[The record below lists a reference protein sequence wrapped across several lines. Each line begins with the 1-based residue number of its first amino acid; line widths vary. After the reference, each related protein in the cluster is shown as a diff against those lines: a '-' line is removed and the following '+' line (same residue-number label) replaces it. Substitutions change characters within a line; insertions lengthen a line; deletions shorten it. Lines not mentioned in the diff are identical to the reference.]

1 MPRRAKKTE
10 KASSSSS
17 EDGSSSDDS
26 FDEEDE
32 VPLSQLIPQVKK
44 DLITT
49 TSATTATSTTAAA
62 TTIDNSKDK
71 TKKSQSAA
79 VEKKEEEQ
87 SAVKEKKEKE
97 IDGNAA
103 ADETTNNKIGN
114 PKSSKKGKD
123 GEDSE
128 PAKQEEKG
136 VGASSTPIQDKDTEE
151 EESTSASTIKPTQS
165 DAPNEDNKG
174 ELEQQKERAATTSTK
189 PEKDETDEQKDPE
202 TSGNAEVEN
211 LQDLEKALETADGA
225 KKKESTDDPAAKK
238 KDEAPTKMDIDQL
251 PQTVTEQK
259 DDTKA
264 SIEEASPPASSVANT
279 KTSAAT
285 EEQKVTASLVQ
296 KEEKTKMDTEM
307 VDGAS
312 YNDLQEATS
321 FPTTAAAAPSTLESD
336 KKHDTIA
343 AAPMEVDEASPS
355 KEKTAT
361 DPSLNDGGH
370 DSNEKDTKD
379 QTSSNVEDV
388 IVLETSNTNKTTSTA
403 KNCMDTDK
411 QDEIV
416 VVNDG
421 AKGREAMKTE
431 ASTPKDMDLDM
442 ELKKDGA
449 VEPQLAV
456 AHDEANQRDATV
468 TEVEPAA
475 PSPPSP
481 PPKPVY
487 VLEQWAVEVESED
500 EEGAD
505 PFQAFNKMDLD
516 RTKGRQRFKKMKPFK
531 VNIAT
536 KKDIDNDAEPSKA
549 VSLASSSSGSS
560 GDDIYKWLE
569 RDPIFVE
576 EEEIAALMEE
586 EYQDSLDFFQQPH
599 EDQDE
604 AYSKFQRDKKKTMLK
619 EEIKKLEG
627 GDKTGRRQIEIII
640 NDLLKNKR
648 ASTDRSI
655 DKYKE
660 NAGLDERRD
669 MQRLR
674 QMYTAK
680 SNQNQEKINQ
690 GLLVLRKRHQQ
701 ESQKVLQQHRQ
712 QAQQRRLPEQLANAE
727 WHSVSQR
734 LRVKQQRQLQDFTAK
749 GEEVKRRCDAE
760 YKRDTEKIRKQYE
773 KKVSDV
779 DRNRQNIY
787 NRMYQGFNQLRVRYM
802 KRHIQRILKKKDT
815 LMQSLREI
823 DVENEPTSTVKD
835 MRKDTNVISPR
846 DKVKNSMME
855 DKVELRP
862 PSPIKTCG
870 LWYKD
875 SIHEKSSAAA
885 RHKHRKGV
893 LSQINKQLSV
903 EIHNEGI
910 WIYLIVDKRDE
921 EGSKSSREEDSK
933 SAAADEKHFIPWG
946 VKARDLLES
955 LICGEIPKGYGADRF
970 DWGDTVLIN
979 GGHIRCVMTDLRT
992 SEETAS
998 LQRATA
1004 VTDKELAEL
1013 GELQK
1018 KVKELA
1024 TTVHEAEKNLA
1035 KLEKQEQ
1042 DITPKV
1048 QEAIK
1053 DAEQKKIGLQNFRN
1067 KFSRYLGPGKFKRNF
1082 YLIDLRIWF

>member
-17 EDGSSSDDS
+17 EDDSSSDDS

-49 TSATTATSTTAAA
+49 TSATTATSTTATA
-62 TTIDNSKDK
+62 TTINNSMDK
-71 TKKSQSAA
+71 TKISQSAA
-79 VEKKEEEQ
+79 VEKREEEQ
-87 SAVKEKKEKE
+87 SAGKEKKEKE

-103 ADETTNNKIGN
+103 ADETTNNNIGD
-114 PKSSKKGKD
+114 PISSKKGKD

-136 VGASSTPIQDKDTEE
+136 VGASSSPIQLKGTEE
-151 EESTSASTIKPTQS
+151 EESASASTIKPTQS
-165 DAPNEDNKG
+165 DTPNEDNKG
-174 ELEQQKERAATTSTK
+174 ELEQQKHEVAASSTK
-189 PEKDETDEQKDPE
+189 PEKDESDDQKDPE
-202 TSGNAEVEN
+202 TSGNPEVEN
-211 LQDLEKALETADGA
+211 LQDLEKGLETIDGA
-225 KKKESTDDPAAKK
+225 EKKESTDNPAAKK
-238 KDEAPTKMDIDQL
+238 KEVQAKMDLDQL
-251 PQTVTEQK
+251 PQTAIEQK

-264 SIEEASPPASSVANT
+264 SLEEASLPASSVANT

-285 EEQKVTASLVQ
+285 EEQKMAASLVQ

-307 VDGAS
+307 LDGAS
-312 YNDLQEATS
+312 YNDFQEATS
-321 FPTTAAAAPSTLESD
+321 VPTTTAAAHSTLESD

-343 AAPMEVDEASPS
+343 AVPMEVDEASPS

-361 DPSLNDGGH
+361 EPTLNNGEH
-370 DSNEKDTKD
+370 DSNEKGTND

-388 IVLETSNTNKTTSTA
+388 IVLETSNTKKTTSAA
-403 KNCMDTDK
+403 KNGVDTDT
-411 QDEIV
+411 QDTIV
-416 VVNDG
+416 VVNEG
-421 AKGREAMKTE
+421 ANVQAAMKTE
-431 ASTPKDMDLDM
+431 ASAPKDMDLDV
-442 ELKKDGA
+442 ELKNDGA

-456 AHDEANQRDATV
+456 AYDESSQRDATV

-475 PSPPSP
+475 HASPSP

-487 VLEQWAVEVESED
+487 VPEQWAVEVESED

-505 PFQAFNKMDLD
+505 PFQAFHKMDLD
-516 RTKGRQRFKKMKPFK
+516 KTKERQRFKKIKPFK

-536 KKDIDNDAEPSKA
+536 KKDTGNDAEPSKV

-569 RDPIFVE
+569 RDPMFVE

-604 AYSKFQRDKKKTMLK
+604 AYSKFQSDKRKTMLQ

-823 DVENEPTSTVKD
+823 DVENEPTSTLKD
-835 MRKDTNVISPR
+835 MRMDTSVISPR
-846 DKVKNSMME
+846 DKVKNSIIE
-855 DKVELRP
+855 EKVELRP

-910 WIYLIVDKRDE
+910 WIYQIVDKKDE

-1018 KVKELA
+1018 QVKELA
-1024 TTVHEAEKNLA
+1024 STVNEAEKNLA

-1067 KFSRYLGPGKFKRNF
+1067 KFSRYLGPGKFKKKLLC
-1082 YLIDLRIWF
+1082 Y